1 MEMTISHALLSEL
14 PSIDVEDKKLADKI
28 PCMAMKNQIFLDR
41 TLSAIL
47 LQIRSQALIVLPQ
60 GLAVLFPRGH
70 KGIEPPLIITPK
82 N

>member
-1 MEMTISHALLSEL
+1 MEMTISLALLSEQ

-28 PCMAMKNQIFLDR
+28 PCTAMKTQIFLDR